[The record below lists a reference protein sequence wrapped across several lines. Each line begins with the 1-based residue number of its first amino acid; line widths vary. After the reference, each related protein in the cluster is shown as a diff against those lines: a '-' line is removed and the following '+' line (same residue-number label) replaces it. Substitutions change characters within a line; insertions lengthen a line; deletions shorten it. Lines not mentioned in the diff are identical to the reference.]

1 MAFDAVKSVTPTNE
15 VERAKRWEK
24 RGDELFQVQQMH
36 CQFWQRQCEIFYPER
51 ADFTS
56 QNPDAAE
63 RYENIFTGIPQLMR
77 RDMANNLGAM
87 LRPRGEDW
95 MKAVAR
101 PARLMKSEEI
111 RQWCEDATDTQRNI
125 IYAPSANFA
134 RAMSESD
141 NDYVAI
147 GNSVVAL
154 TDNDRRTGLLF
165 TCLHPRDC
173 AWAENAEGVV
183 DELHRKLSL
192 TVSQAAKMFGR
203 DKLPKEWQ
211 DRLEGTPHSKV
222 TVRQCVAPIDT
233 YDYAPGEKRPLP
245 KFRYHSIWIACGA
258 KEPFLSEGYF
268 ASFPFL
274 VRRWMTVSG
283 EAYGRSPCAGVALA
297 DSRTLN
303 VSEAATLKAI
313 EWQVDPPKIVVD
325 EAVIGDI
332 KLVAG
337 EVTYVN
343 PWDSKNGKPIEN
355 VEAGESRIGMEFAA
369 QRAQFLGLA
378 FFQNVLKLPDR
389 ELTAYEARE
398 RLKLLVREAAPI
410 IEPMEA
416 ENARLMDATFE
427 RIMGHDGFEEP
438 PEELQ
443 GAEVVFEFE
452 TPLTSARKELKAA
465 NVVAKAQQIGIMAE
479 LWPDVVDIV
488 DSDEMGTEAFA
499 DVPAKW
505 LRKKEE
511 VAQIRADRAEAA
523 AAKTQAAVGLE
534 AGKTLL
540 NAKPENLDR
549 AEEAFA
555 Q

>member
-1 MAFDAVKSVTPTNE
+1 MPFDSAAPQSNA

-24 RGDELFQVQQMH
+24 RGDQLFETQQMH

-56 QNPDAAE
+56 QTSEAAE
-63 RYENIFTGIPQLMR
+63 RYDGIFTGIPQLMR

-101 PARLMKSEEI
+101 PARLMKLEDVKL
-111 RQWCEDATDTQRNI
+111 WCESATENQRNI
-125 IYAPSANFA
+125 IYAPGANFA
-134 RAMSESD
+134 RAMNESD

-147 GNSVVAL
+147 GNSIVAL
-154 TDNDRRTGLLF
+154 TDNHNRTGLLF

-183 DELHRKLSL
+183 DELHRKLDL
-192 TVSQAAKMFGR
+192 TVTQAAKMFGK
-203 DKLPKEWQ
+203 DKLPAEWQ
-211 DRLEGTPHSKV
+211 DKLRETPHEKV
-222 TVRQCVAPIDT
+222 KVRQCVAPIDE
-233 YDYAPGEKRPLP
+233 YDYAPSEKRPLA
-245 KFRYHSIWIACGA
+245 KFRFHSIWIACGM

-268 ASFPFL
+268 VSFPFL

-303 VSEAATLKAI
+303 ISEAATLKAI
-313 EWQVDPPKIVVD
+313 EWQVDPPKMVAD

-337 EVTYVN
+337 EVTYVSA
-343 PWDSKNGKPIEN
+343 DYDYKTGKPIEN

-416 ENARLMDATFE
+416 ENARLMDASFE
-427 RIMGHDGFEEP
+427 RIMDHNGFEEP

-443 GAEVVFEFE
+443 GAEVIFEFE

-465 NVVAKAQQIGIMAE
+465 NVVAKAQQVGVMAE
-479 LWPDVVDIV
+479 LYPDVVDNV
-488 DSDEMGTEAFA
+488 DWDEMSRDAFA
-499 DVPAKW
+499 DVPSTW
-505 LRKKEE
+505 LRKKDE
-511 VAQIRADRAEAA
+511 VAAIREQKAEAA

-540 NAKPENLDR
+540 NAKPENLQR